1 MSRLADIQRFMR
13 EVQVETKKVVWP
25 DRKETIQATLMV
37 VIMVVVVSIFLW
49 IVDTALGVVVQ
60 KVIS

>member
-13 EVQVETKKVVWP
+13 EVKVETKKVVWP
-25 DRKETIQATLMV
+25 DRKETVQATLMV
-37 VIMVVVVSIFLW
+37 FIMVVVVSIFLW

>member
-1 MSRLADIQRFMR
+1 MSRMADIQRFFR

-25 DRKETIQATLMV
+25 DRKETMQATLMV

-49 IVDTALGVVVQ
+49 VVDSVLGLVVQ